1 MSEGKLE
8 KLDKTFDSIK
18 SGIVGLLSI
27 ALVVVVVIAV
37 INVINKNSQESED
50 LMPIE
55 EAQKKCV
62 VMEMTDMY
70 RLGDYSNVIKRA
82 QDHCFSLWNTPEKEK
97 EFRSYMKNDWEL
109 VKNDVVDG
117 KTLDEYYNELKDS
130 L

>member
-1 MSEGKLE
+1 MAEGKLE
-8 KLDKTFDSIK
+8 KVDKVFDSIK
-18 SGIVGLLSI
+18 GIIGGLFTIVI
-27 ALVVVVVIAV
+27 AIVIVVVV
-37 INVINKNSQESED
+37 INVINGNKESDD

-70 RLGDYSNVIKRA
+70 RLGDYTNVISRA

-97 EFRSYMKNDWEL
+97 EFRTYTKSDWEL
-109 VKNDVVDG
+109 VKTDVVDG
-117 KTLDEYYNELKDS
+117 KTLEEYYNELKDS